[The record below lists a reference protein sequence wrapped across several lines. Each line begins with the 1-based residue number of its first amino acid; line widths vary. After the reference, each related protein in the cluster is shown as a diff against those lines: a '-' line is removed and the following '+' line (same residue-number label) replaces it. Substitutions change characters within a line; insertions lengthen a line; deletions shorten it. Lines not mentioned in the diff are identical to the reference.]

1 MLLFLLACTMDAPAT
16 TASSSSPPDP
26 RCPQTTARL
35 AALHLGQVDAA
46 DPRLQR
52 DDLVVVRKAAR
63 EVLHYEGGQLSAG
76 GCWGAGLGFA
86 PEAHKLRQGD
96 GRTPEGWYRT
106 SDKPWSQFYG
116 AIAVH
121 YPNAE
126 DAAAAQAA
134 GTISAE
140 TAAGIARAIQQGKK
154 PPQATALGG
163 EILLHGGGSG
173 ADWTLGCVAMDN
185 ADIDALRARLP
196 HDIQTDIL
204 ILP

>member
-1 MLLFLLACTMDAPAT
+1 MLMFLLSCVLDAPAT
-16 TASSSSPPDP
+16 ESSSTRIAPIS
-26 RCPQTTARL
+26 CPETTALL
-35 AALHLGQVDAA
+35 ASLHKGQLDPDDA
-46 DPRLQR
+46 RLQGS
-52 DDLVVVRKAAR
+52 DLIVVRKSAR
-63 EVLHYEGGQLSAG
+63 EVLHYEGGALSHN
-76 GCWGAGLGFA
+76 GCWAAGLGFA
-86 PEAHKLRQGD
+86 PEGHKLRQGD

-134 GTISAE
+134 GDITAS
-140 TAAGIARAIQQGKK
+140 TAAGISRAIARGAK
-154 PPQATALGG
+154 PPQNTALGG

-185 ADIDALRARLP
+185 AHIDALRAKLP
-196 HDIQTDIL
+196 KGIQTDVL